1 MGKYPL
7 LNRISSPADL
17 KKMDVSLMPQLASEI
32 RAFLVEKVTETGG
45 HLASNLGVVELSIAI
60 HRVFDTPKDHIIFD
74 VGHQSYVHKLLTG
87 RRDEFDT
94 LRKPGGLS
102 GFTRRSESEH
112 DAFGAGHSSTAISA
126 AVGFAEGDRLSG
138 SDAFSVAVVGD
149 GAFTGGMVHEALN
162 NCRADLNLIVI
173 LNENEMSISKNTG
186 AFANHIAKIRSS
198 PRYLTTKSRTGN
210 FVSRIPLVGDAVYA
224 AMRDTKK
231 LVKNLIFSSNYFEEM
246 GLFYLGPANGND
258 YFAVERLLRAAKAK
272 GESVIL
278 HLKTVKGKGYAPAEL
293 NPSAYHGIAPAG
305 TPSVRNFSAEMG
317 ACLVKAAKKDSRICA
332 ITASMAESTGLSPFQ
347 NAYPDRFFDVGIA
360 EQHAATFAAGL
371 AAEGKKP
378 VFAVYSSFLQRS
390 YDSLIH
396 DIGLQGLGVVLCV
409 DRAGLSAADGATH
422 HGILDVAFLSQIRG
436 MKIYA
441 PANFASLKLSLK
453 LSLTDNCPCAVRYPN
468 CGEITEGEWFS
479 SEHPMIKTSFD
490 AGREPKAVILTY
502 GKIVK
507 EALSAVKM
515 LAEQGICAGVVLLE
529 QIAPAADIAL
539 AAASLIP
546 DSCDC
551 VLYLEEGIRA
561 GGAGMLTFDAMH
573 RFCSDKVKGKA
584 LSVLAIDDCYVHSKK
599 NETVYETA
607 GISAKHAA
615 EEIKRLL
622 KR

>member
-1 MGKYPL
+1 
-7 LNRISSPADL
+7 
-17 KKMDVSLMPQLASEI
+17 MPQLAQEI

-45 HLASNLGVVELSIAI
+45 HLASNLGVVELSIAL

-87 RRDEFDT
+87 RREEFDT

-112 DAFGAGHSSTAISA
+112 DSFGAGHSSTAISA
-126 AVGFAEGDRLSG
+126 AVGFAEGDRISG

-198 PRYLTTKSRTGN
+198 PRYMNTKSRTGN
-210 FVSRIPLVGDAVYA
+210 FVSRIPVVGDAVYA

-258 YFAVERLLRAAKAK
+258 YFAVERLLRAAKSK

-305 TPSVRNFSAEMG
+305 TPFVRNFSAEMG
-317 ACLVKAAKKDSRICA
+317 ACLVKAAKKDPRICA
-332 ITASMAESTGLSPFQ
+332 ITASMAESTGLSAFQ
-347 NAYPDRFFDVGIA
+347 RAYPDRFFDVGIA

-409 DRAGLSAADGATH
+409 DRAGLSDADGATH
-422 HGILDVAFLSQIRG
+422 HGILDVAFLSQIRK

-441 PANFASLKLSLK
+441 PITFASLKRSLQFSLSD
-453 LSLTDNCPCAVRYPN
+453 SSPCAVRYPN
-468 CGEITEGEWFS
+468 CGEITDGEWFAT
-479 SEHPMIKTSFD
+479 EHPMISTSFD
-490 AGREPKAVILTY
+490 GASEPKAVILTY
-502 GKIVK
+502 GKVVK

-515 LAEQGICAGVVLLE
+515 LKDKGIYAGIVLLE

-539 AAASLIP
+539 TAASLIP
-546 DSCDC
+546 DSCEC

-561 GGAGMLTFDAMH
+561 GGAGMLTFDAMQ
-573 RFCSDKVKGKA
+573 RLCPDKVSGRA
-584 LSVLAIDDCYVHSKK
+584 LDVLAIEDCYVHSRK
-599 NETVYETA
+599 NETIYETA
-607 GISAKHAA
+607 GISAKQAA
-615 EEIKRLL
+615 EEITKLL
-622 KR
+622 AN

>member
-1 MGKYPL
+1 
-7 LNRISSPADL
+7 
-17 KKMDVSLMPQLASEI
+17 
-32 RAFLVEKVTETGG
+32 
-45 HLASNLGVVELSIAI
+45 
-60 HRVFDTPKDHIIFD
+60 

-126 AVGFAEGDRLSG
+126 AVGFAEGDRISG
-138 SDAFSVAVVGD
+138 NDAFSVAVVGD

-162 NCRADLNLIVI
+162 NCRGDLKLIVI

-198 PRYLTTKSRTGN
+198 PRYLNTKSRTGN

-231 LVKNLIFSSNYFEEM
+231 LVKNMIFSSNYFEEM

-258 YFAVERLLRAAKAK
+258 YFAVERLLRAAKEK

-293 NPSAYHGIAPAG
+293 NPSAYHGIPPAG

-317 ACLVKAAKKDSRICA
+317 ACLVKAAKKDPRICA
-332 ITASMAESTGLSPFQ
+332 ITASMGESTGLAPFGS
-347 NAYPDRFFDVGIA
+347 AYPDRYFDVGIA
-360 EQHAATFAAGL
+360 EEHAATFAAGL

-422 HGILDVAFLSQIRG
+422 HGILDVSFLSQIKG

-441 PANFASLKLSLK
+441 PTSFASLRRALALSLSDK
-453 LSLTDNCPCAVRYPN
+453 GPCAVRYPN
-468 CGEITEGEWFS
+468 CGEITDGGWLP
-479 SEHPMIKTSFD
+479 SEHPMISTDFE
-490 AGREPKAVILTY
+490 AGAELDAVIITY

-507 EALSAVKM
+507 EAQAAVK
-515 LAEQGICAGVVLLE
+515 LLEEQGIRAGIILLE
-529 QIAPAADIAL
+529 QIAPAADIA
-539 AAASLIP
+539 AASAALIP
-546 DSCDC
+546 DSARC
-551 VLYLEEGIRA
+551 VLYLEEGVRA
-561 GGAGMLTFDAMH
+561 GGAGMLTLDAMS
-573 RFCSDKVKGKA
+573 RFCADKSEGKA
-584 LSVLAIDDCYVHSKK
+584 LSLLAIEDCYVHSRK

-622 KR
+622 AR